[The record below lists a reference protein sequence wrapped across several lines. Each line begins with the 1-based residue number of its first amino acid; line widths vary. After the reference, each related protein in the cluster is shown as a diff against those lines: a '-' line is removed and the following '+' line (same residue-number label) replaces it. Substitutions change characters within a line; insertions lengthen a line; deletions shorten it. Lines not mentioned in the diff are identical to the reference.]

1 MRDGR
6 KMDDRPAVR
15 LERPQLVWL
24 TLGGVVAM
32 GLCFALGMLVG
43 KRAARLA
50 PPPPVDIAQVDANN
64 QLQKELTFYDKLTA
78 PGHEPAVA
86 AKPPPR
92 VEPPPVATH
101 AASPAAAPATPPAA
115 RVVAT
120 PPPAPP
126 VSPSAPSSTESAA
139 AAAARVA
146 AQAASSPD
154 RPPSAAAKPA
164 APSSTDAE
172 TLAELGRGPA
182 HHGDYTVQ
190 VSSFQTAAEADAYAA
205 SLARKGYKP
214 FVVSGA
220 VKGKGTWYRVRV
232 GAFKDAERARSAKVL
247 LARADIPAWIV
258 KTE

>member
-24 TLGGVVAM
+24 TLGAVVAM
-32 GLCFALGMLVG
+32 GLCFALGMLIG

-50 PPPPVDIAQVDANN
+50 SPPPSDLAQVDANV

-78 PGHEPAVA
+78 PAPAAAARPATRVEPAVPA
-86 AKPPPR
+86 RTAVVASAPAPVASSPAPAPQPPP
-92 VEPPPVATH
+92 A
-101 AASPAAAPATPPAA
+101 ATPP
-115 RVVAT
+115 RST
-120 PPPAPP
+120 PPPP
-126 VSPSAPSSTESAA
+126 ESAA

-146 AQAASSPD
+146 AQAAASSD
-154 RPPSAAAKPA
+154 KPA
-164 APSSTDAE
+164 AAPPPAATGAEAE
-172 TLAELGRGPA
+172 TVAELNRGPA
-182 HHGDYTVQ
+182 HRGDYTVQ

-205 SLARKGYKP
+205 SLTRKGYRP

-232 GAFKDAERARSAKVL
+232 GAFRDAEHARSAKVL

>member
-6 KMDDRPAVR
+6 RMEERAAVR

-32 GLCFALGMLVG
+32 GLCFALGVLVG

-50 PPPPVDIAQVDANN
+50 APPPSDIAQVDANV

-78 PGHEPAVA
+78 PGHEVAVA
-86 AKPPPR
+86 AKPPAR
-92 VEPPPVATH
+92 VEPAPAPARAAPPAPAPAPAVAV
-101 AASPAAAPATPPAA
+101 AASAPATTSTPAPARQPQPPA
-115 RVVAT
+115 
-120 PPPAPP
+120 
-126 VSPSAPSSTESAA
+126 ESAA

-146 AQAASSPD
+146 AQAA
-154 RPPSAAAKPA
+154 AGVEKPQPARA
-164 APSSTDAE
+164 APAEGADAE
-172 TLAELGRGPA
+172 TVAELNRGPA
-182 HHGDYTVQ
+182 HRGDYTVQ

-205 SLARKGYKP
+205 SLTRKGYKP
-214 FVVSGA
+214 FVVAGA

-232 GAFKDAERARSAKVL
+232 GAFRDAERARSAKVL